1 MPIHIMQ
8 PQKNIIDCYDKTA
21 QAYADKFGDELSH
34 KHLDKILLQSFAAE
48 NKSNGKVIDLG
59 CGPGQTTR
67 FLYDCGITDIIGTD
81 ISPSMIEVAKQI
93 HPSISFEV
101 ADMLQLQYADRSFG
115 SAIAFYAIVHFDYEQ
130 VKIALK
136 EIKRVLKEK
145 GQFLFSFHIGEETV
159 HLDNFLEQP
168 VNINFNFFDTTKII
182 ALLTEVGF
190 ELIDVIERQPYV
202 NVEYPTQRAYIWVS
216 AP

>member
-1 MPIHIMQ
+1 MQ
-8 PQKNIIDCYDKTA
+8 PQKNIIDCYNKTA
-21 QAYADKFGDELSH
+21 QAYADKFIDELSH

-48 NKSNGKVIDLG
+48 NKNKGKAIDLG

-67 FLYDCGITDIIGTD
+67 FLYDCGMSDIIGTD
-81 ISPSMIEVAKQI
+81 ISRSMMEVAKQI
-93 HPSISFEV
+93 NPAISFEV
-101 ADMLQLQYADRSFG
+101 ADMLQLQYEDGLFG

-145 GQFLFSFHIGEETV
+145 GQFLFSFHIGNEIV

-168 VNINFNFFDTTKII
+168 VNIDFQFFETAKIVE
-182 ALLTEVGF
+182 LLTEVGF
-190 ELIDVIERQPYV
+190 ELTDVIERQPYA
-202 NVEYPTQRAYIWVS
+202 NVEHPTRRAYIW
-216 AP
+216 ATIK